1 VENIYKKDVILYRSK
16 IGNLGEKRSTIT
28 KIVLGD
34 ENPLK
39 LDDHGFVRYHGS
51 QIRKLKIILNGRLED
66 NSTAQVWRETAEFHL
81 KPGEVENYYTRNSSE
96 DCRLSGIQQRIV
108 MG

>member
-1 VENIYKKDVILYRSK
+1 VILYRSK

-66 NSTAQVWRETAEFHL
+66 NSTAEFHL
-81 KPGEVENYYTRNSSE
+81 RPGEVENYYTRNSSE